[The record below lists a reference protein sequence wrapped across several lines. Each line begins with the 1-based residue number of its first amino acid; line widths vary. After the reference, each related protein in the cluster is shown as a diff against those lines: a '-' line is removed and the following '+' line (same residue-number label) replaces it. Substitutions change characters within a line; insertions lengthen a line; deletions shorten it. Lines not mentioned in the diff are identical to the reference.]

1 MSNEAGQL
9 PGTDVFTAG
18 PPGAGHGYVPAPS
31 TGTDDIEGS
40 EDERPPRRRRR
51 PVVLVTAALVVLA
64 AGGGAVGLLGRD
76 DDSASGAATTRTATA
91 TVTRTDLVQTQRV
104 DGTLGYDGRYTVA
117 GTGRSMVTWLPDV
130 GDTLERGDRAYAV
143 EGISVPLFYGGT
155 PLFREL
161 SSGVADGPDV
171 RVLKRNLKKLG
182 HGDELADDD
191 HYSPGTADAV
201 RRWQDAL
208 GREETGTV
216 SPGDALVEPGPVRV
230 TETLGII
237 GAPAEGPCSRSP
249 VRNGSSPSTCRSRS
263 SSSRGRAPP
272 SASSCRAGRAPR
284 ARSPGSAPSP
294 APRRAATAARTPPV
308 TRPRA
313 TPRSRSGSPSPAPGT
328 SVRWT
333 APRSPSTSPATAVKT
348 CWPSRSRPC
357 WRSPR
362 AGTRSRRRGP
372 AGSRAARGV
381 RPGQG
386 RGVRQRTG
394 RGHAGGGAAH
404 MSDAGAARP
413 SGAGAGDDAPVIRL
427 EAVSK
432 SYPGGVRALREASLD
447 VRSGEL
453 LAVVGRSGSGKS
465 TMLHLMGTLDRP
477 SSGRV
482 LLRGHDVAGLSDRK
496 LSAVRARWIGF
507 VFQQFFL
514 SPAGPPSTTSPRACS
529 TTASRRAGGARSRSP
544 PCAGWAW
551 ATGSGISRTRCPGA
565 SDSGPPSRGPS
576 PSAPR

>member
-9 PGTDVFTAG
+9 PATDVFTAG

-31 TGTDDIEGS
+31 PGTEGTEGTEGTD
-40 EDERPPRRRRR
+40 DERPPRRRRR

-76 DDSASGAATTRTATA
+76 DDSASGAAATRTATA

-143 EGISVPLFYGGT
+143 EGVSVPLFYGGT

-237 GAPAEGPCSRSP
+237 GAPAEGPLLTLSGTERIVTVDMPVAQQQLARKGATVRIELPGGASTEGEVTRVGTVARAPQSGDRSENAAGDTATRDATIAVRVTLSRPGDVGALDGAPVSVDFTSDRREDVLAVPVPALLALAEGGYAVETPGGRLVP
-249 VRNGSSPSTCRSRS
+249 VRLG
-263 SSSRGRAPP
+263 AF
-272 SASSCRAGRAPR
+272 A
-284 ARSPGSAPSP
+284 
-294 APRRAATAARTPPV
+294 
-308 TRPRA
+308 
-313 TPRSRSGSPSPAPGT
+313 
-328 SVRWT
+328 
-333 APRSPSTSPATAVKT
+333 
-348 CWPSRSRPC
+348 
-357 WRSPR
+357 
-362 AGTRSRRRGP
+362 
-372 AGSRAARGV
+372 
-381 RPGQG
+381 QG
-386 RGVRQRTG
+386 KVEVS
-394 RGHAGGGAAH
+394 GGG
-404 MSDAGAARP
+404 
-413 SGAGAGDDAPVIRL
+413 
-427 EAVSK
+427 
-432 SYPGGVRALREASLD
+432 
-447 VRSGEL
+447 
-453 LAVVGRSGSGKS
+453 LAEG
-465 TMLHLMGTLDRP
+465 M
-477 SSGRV
+477 RV
-482 LLRGHDVAGLSDRK
+482 EV
-496 LSAVRARWIGF
+496 
-507 VFQQFFL
+507 
-514 SPAGPPSTTSPRACS
+514 PR
-529 TTASRRAGGARSRSP
+529 T
-544 PCAGWAW
+544 
-551 ATGSGISRTRCPGA
+551 
-565 SDSGPPSRGPS
+565 
-576 PSAPR
+576 